1 MQQMNIFDYLNE
13 NINNN
18 SAAVKKSFAQ
28 LKRDLQPGVQVKTV
42 INNCKPEFN
51 NEIRKISK
59 VQTNAICFECIRNGK
74 QVNSYLW
81 YPKAKDIEY
90 IGNTFKIYDNG
101 KLIFEYEILDTIQE
115 QPKTKGIQHLFN
127 VLAANGLM

>member
-1 MQQMNIFDYLNE
+1 MQQTTIFEFLKE

-28 LKRDLQPGVQVKTV
+28 LKRDLQIGVHVKT
-42 INNCKPEFN
+42 ITNIYKPEFN
-51 NEIRKISK
+51 NEIRTISK
-59 VQTNAICFECIRNGK
+59 VQSNAVCFSCVRDNK
-74 QVNSYLW
+74 QVNSCLW

-101 KLIFEYEILDTIQE
+101 TMIFEYEILDAIQE
-115 QPKTKGIQHLFN
+115 QPKTKGIQDLFN
-127 VLAANGLM
+127 VLTANGLM

>member
-13 NINNN
+13 NINNI

-74 QVNSYLW
+74 QVNSYLH
-81 YPKAKDIEY
+81 YPKAKNIKY
-90 IGNTFKIYDNG
+90 TNNIFCIYDDD
-101 KLIFEYEILDTIQE
+101 KQLLFEYEIIKYIPEAQTE
-115 QPKTKGIQHLFN
+115 GIKELFS
-127 VLAANGLM
+127 VLAYNDLI

>member
-18 SAAVKKSFAQ
+18 SATVKKSFAQ
-28 LKRDLQPGVQVKTV
+28 LKRDIQIGVHVKT
-42 INNCKPEFN
+42 ITNIYKPEFN

-74 QVNSYLW
+74 QVNSYLQ

-90 IGNTFKIYDNG
+90 TNNIFCIYDDD
-101 KLIFEYEILDTIQE
+101 KQLIFKYEIL
-115 QPKTKGIQHLFN
+115 
-127 VLAANGLM
+127 